1 MCRRFLYTVCMSDD
15 TKSVR
20 LDMRISPEDKDLFQR
35 AAEKDGRSM
44 SNWIRERLLKA
55 AREELKEDGQGRG
68 KRSPSR

>member
-1 MCRRFLYTVCMSDD
+1 MSDD

-44 SNWIRERLLKA
+44 SNWIRDRLLKA
-55 AREELKEDGQGRG
+55 AKDELRERK
-68 KRSPSR
+68 S

>member
-20 LDMRISPEDKDLFQR
+20 LDMRISSEDKDLYQR

-44 SNWIRERLLKA
+44 SNWIRDRLQKA
-55 AREELKEDGQGRG
+55 AREELGDKGGRG
-68 KRSPSR
+68 RKR

>member
-20 LDMRISPEDKDLFQR
+20 LDMRISPEDKELFQR

-44 SNWIRERLLKA
+44 SNWIRDRLLKA
-55 AREELKEDGQGRG
+55 AREELNDRG
-68 KRSPSR
+68 KKSGGKG